1 MTFHDIFSKK
11 PLKEKPSP
19 TIIVDH
25 REKNSLVIAELMSL
39 GIKIEFQQLEVGD
52 YIVNSTAIER
62 KTISDLISSMINKR
76 IFSQLES
83 LKQYEN
89 PLLIIEGYD
98 NLDLKESNLN
108 ENAIRGL
115 LLSII
120 LNYKIPIIF
129 TEDTKETAIF
139 ISLLAKRKKSEFSL
153 RAKIPMSDNSRL
165 QFILE
170 GFPSIGPITAKKLLD
185 KYKTIKAI
193 INASEEEIRF
203 ILGKKADKFLELLNK
218 KYGSQEELLSYSERP
233 K

>member
-83 LKQYEN
+83 LRQYEN
-89 PLLIIEGYD
+89 PLLIIENYQD
-98 NLDLKESNLN
+98 LNLNETNLN

-115 LLSII
+115 LLSIS
-120 LNYKIPIIF
+120 LDYKIPIIF
-129 TEDTKETAIF
+129 TKNSKETALF
-139 ISLLAKRKKSEFSL
+139 MSLLAKKKKS
-153 RAKIPMSDNSRL
+153 
-165 QFILE
+165 
-170 GFPSIGPITAKKLLD
+170 
-185 KYKTIKAI
+185 
-193 INASEEEIRF
+193 
-203 ILGKKADKFLELLNK
+203 
-218 KYGSQEELLSYSERP
+218 
-233 K
+233 